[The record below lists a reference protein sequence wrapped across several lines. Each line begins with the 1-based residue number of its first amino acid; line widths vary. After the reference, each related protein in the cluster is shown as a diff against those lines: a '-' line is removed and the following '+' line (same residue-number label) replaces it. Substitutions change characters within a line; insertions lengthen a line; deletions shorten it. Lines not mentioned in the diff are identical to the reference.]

1 MNGWEVCG
9 RTQRGQRTRPRALT
23 DEKIDVTSNT
33 VRYVRLAADYSHR
46 LHARR
51 RMLHSMSTTV
61 EPSSERSAAEV
72 NEEIRALWL
81 RSGGTLS
88 VEQREEYQR
97 LVMEWASAPEHAA

>member
-1 MNGWEVCG
+1 MISDTVRNIRYVCG
-9 RTQRGQRTRPRALT
+9 
-23 DEKIDVTSNT
+23 
-33 VRYVRLAADYSHR
+33 YSQR
-46 LHARR
+46 LHSGR

-97 LVMEWASAPEHAA
+97 LVQEWASALPQTAKAA